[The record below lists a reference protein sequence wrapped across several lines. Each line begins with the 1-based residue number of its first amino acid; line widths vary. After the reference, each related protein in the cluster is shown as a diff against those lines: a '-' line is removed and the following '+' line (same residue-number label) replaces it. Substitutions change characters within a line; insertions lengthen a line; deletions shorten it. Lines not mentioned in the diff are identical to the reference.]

1 MKDKY
6 KGVPLLTIR
15 AASGTGKTTLLTKI
29 IPLLKSR
36 GVSLGCIKHT
46 HHSLTLDTKGKDSFR
61 LKEAGVNQMLVGDSK
76 EWMLLGTNAKERN
89 TLESMLNHFDHK
101 ELDLILI
108 EGFKSESIRNIV
120 LHRSEVLEDISGL
133 VDKKTIA
140 IASNNTLS
148 LHYSAPTLDLDDH
161 VQITNFILKHCVN
174 TQETGDTG

>member
-6 KGVPLLTIR
+6 KGIPLLTIR

-89 TLESMLNHFDHK
+89 TSKRLVTEIRPRGSIIVFPSFVWHRVTPVTKGTRYSLVVWS
-101 ELDLILI
+101 L
-108 EGFKSESIRNIV
+108 GYPFK
-120 LHRSEVLEDISGL
+120 
-133 VDKKTIA
+133 
-140 IASNNTLS
+140 
-148 LHYSAPTLDLDDH
+148 
-161 VQITNFILKHCVN
+161 
-174 TQETGDTG
+174 